1 MSADPADR
9 QSRPGFSHWDDS
21 GNGGE
26 TAGRRALR
34 LALILGVHAAL
45 VAGLLVVLV
54 RPETSA
60 DIERVYVRLVEAPPR
75 VEPVPPPNEPPRPL
89 AQPKVVPQSQPA
101 PVLNADASAEPA
113 AFAVAPQPP
122 VLPAPVAVA
131 VAQPP
136 VVTEASFDADYLHNP
151 KPAYPAMA
159 RRLNQE
165 GEVLL
170 RVRVSA
176 EGNPLSVEIAK
187 SSGFTLLDEAARNAV
202 RQWRFVPARRGGE
215 PIESWVGVPVVFRLD
230 RPDRP

>member
-1 MSADPADR
+1 
-9 QSRPGFSHWDDS
+9 
-21 GNGGE
+21 
-26 TAGRRALR
+26 
-34 LALILGVHAAL
+34 
-45 VAGLLVVLV
+45 
-54 RPETSA
+54 
-60 DIERVYVRLVEAPPR
+60 
-75 VEPVPPPNEPPRPL
+75 
-89 AQPKVVPQSQPA
+89 
-101 PVLNADASAEPA
+101 
-113 AFAVAPQPP
+113 
-122 VLPAPVAVA
+122 
-131 VAQPP
+131 
-136 VVTEASFDADYLHNP
+136 VVTEASFAADYLHNP

-230 RPDRP
+230 RLDRP